1 MATFLDRFFKRGK
14 KVRKFV
20 YLGMF
25 IQPFVKIPCWWYQD
39 SCFNRPTATPTNC
52 RGKAWSWHLP
62 PTPAMML
69 GTQSFHLNGWLIYL
83 MHQINYSP
91 LFFMRI
97 TQYRNSH
104 SGNAN
109 CPTRMM
115 GQDRMDFFCGSSCN
129 DKIVDRCM
137 YTKHFQLPL
146 IYHPGKLTT
155 KLANSDLH
163 RDVGDLNKKWLETCW
178 LRFVHVD
185 V

>member
-91 LFFMRI
+91 LFLWELLNTGIVILGMPIAQPGWWDRI
-97 TQYRNSH
+97 GWIFFVAHLAMTRLLTGVCIQNIFNSRWFTTLE
-104 SGNAN
+104 NW
-109 CPTRMM
+109 
-115 GQDRMDFFCGSSCN
+115 
-129 DKIVDRCM
+129 
-137 YTKHFQLPL
+137 QLSWQTVISIEML
-146 IYHPGKLTT
+146 VI
-155 KLANSDLH
+155 
-163 RDVGDLNKKWLETCW
+163 
-178 LRFVHVD
+178 
-185 V
+185 